1 MILVDWNQIMYATMF
16 GHMAHTKQ
24 SEPDINMLRHLML
37 NSLRSS
43 VRRFKREYG
52 EVVVVC
58 DDTNYWRKD
67 IFPHYKAHRKSDREK
82 SPFNWVAVFNCMDT
96 LRAEIQKHLMYKV
109 LRVPR
114 AEADDIIGVLTPLF
128 AAEQPVMIVSG
139 DKDFIQCQMYP
150 NVRQYSPQL
159 EKLVVVDDPM
169 STLKEHVIRGDSGD
183 GIPNILS
190 PDDVFVF
197 GERQKPIQS
206 KKVALWLTQTP
217 EEFCT
222 SGDMLRNYRR
232 NEMLIDLRQIPTHM
246 KVEVLQAYESS
257 THVSR
262 SEFLNYLI
270 ASGLKELTR
279 AIEDF

>member
-1 MILVDWNQIMYATMF
+1 MILVDWNQIAYSTMF

-37 NSLRSS
+37 NSLRST

-52 EVVVVC
+52 SVLVAC
-58 DDTNYWRKD
+58 DDRHYWRKEV
-67 IFPHYKAHRKSDREK
+67 FAQYKAHRQGDREK
-82 SPFNWVAVFNCMDT
+82 SPFNWVSVFQCMDT
-96 LRAEIQKHLMYKV
+96 LRTEIQQHLLYRV
-109 LRVPR
+109 LQVPR
-114 AEADDIIGVLTPLF
+114 AEADDIIGVLVPLF
-128 AAEQPVMIVSG
+128 AAEERVLIVSG

-159 EKLVVVDDPM
+159 EKLIQDDYP
-169 STLKEHVIRGDSGD
+169 SQTLKEHVIRGDSGD

-190 PDDVFVF
+190 PDDVFVS
-197 GERQKPIQS
+197 GGRQKPIHS

-222 SGDMLRNYRR
+222 GEMLRNYKR
-232 NEMLIDLRQIPTHM
+232 NEMLIDLRQIPVAL
-246 KVEVLQAYESS
+246 KSEVLQAYENA
-257 THVSR
+257 THASR
-262 SEFLNYLI
+262 QEFLNYMI
-270 ASGLKELTR
+270 ASGLRELTR